1 MNAILKKNTT
11 KKKPTTMW
19 GRKWREKRWQTT
31 EGSQHNDLN
40 LSQYK
45 QQANG
50 FQMSVLSVRGWQRGP
65 TAGVVRLVEW
75 ICFSVGRLVS
85 LCGAQKPVNENFC
98 GTTHR
103 KQVKPH
109 ISIWKFNLS
118 SAPPNSLP
126 PPPNTQ
132 EDLPQVTSQMQP
144 FRAPQGGSDPVLGEG
159 KDLTQR
165 VFSGPELEVQR
176 DTCLWLWTPGRA
188 HRNCCWMWA
197 PSRCCKAKE
206 TWTQEGCV

>member
-1 MNAILKKNTT
+1 MTT
-11 KKKPTTMW
+11 GADSRSSTSRWMDLFFSRATCFLMW
-19 GRKWREKRWQTT
+19 SSKTREWELLWDHSQETGQTSHIHM
-31 EGSQHNDLN
+31 EIQFVQCSPQ
-40 LSQYK
+40 
-45 QQANG
+45 
-50 FQMSVLSVRGWQRGP
+50 
-65 TAGVVRLVEW
+65 
-75 ICFSVGRLVS
+75 FS
-85 LCGAQKPVNENFC
+85 
-98 GTTHR
+98 
-103 KQVKPH
+103 
-109 ISIWKFNLS
+109 
-118 SAPPNSLP
+118 P